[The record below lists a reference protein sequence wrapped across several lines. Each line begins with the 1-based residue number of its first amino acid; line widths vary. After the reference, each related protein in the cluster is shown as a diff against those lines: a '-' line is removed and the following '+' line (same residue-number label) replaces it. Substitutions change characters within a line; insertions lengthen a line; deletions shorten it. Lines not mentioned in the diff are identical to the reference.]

1 MSRRTVD
8 RKQWRL
14 LIVIYKIIRVG
25 QLLFLNRFYLYT
37 SKYILSS
44 FCKQGFKFKTHLLQ
58 QEPDGFQEV
67 RQMFVYVGSCLI
79 CTIYQKMAKLW
90 ALGVFIVTSYCKY
103 YYRHSQPCY
112 PRMSCQHANTP
123 SKARNLFFLL
133 TSNCTW
139 SKRVSKCFDAF
150 NSFSESKEQM
160 LSYTSL
166 LWPST
171 LVITTLHAV

>member
-1 MSRRTVD
+1 MKTSYRNLQNNKSWTAAVSE
-8 RKQWRL
+8 QIL
-14 LIVIYKIIRVG
+14 
-25 QLLFLNRFYLYT
+25 FYLYT

-171 LVITTLHAV
+171 LDITTLHAV